1 MVLISR
7 NGRQDMSNKR
17 ISNRV
22 TLRREFYLRRGQSR
36 TIVSVT
42 TLKCVVCKLNKSYA
56 YNYVYDMFKMNKR
69 INCWT
74 INSLYYAMNTLPYHI
89 KKRIQIPV
97 LHRLYIFLLAGFVA

>member
-1 MVLISR
+1 M
-7 NGRQDMSNKR
+7 
-17 ISNRV
+17 
-22 TLRREFYLRRGQSR
+22 TLRREFYLGRGQSR

-56 YNYVYDMFKMNKR
+56 YVYDMIKMSKR

>member
-1 MVLISR
+1 MQTKQILCIELY
-7 NGRQDMSNKR
+7 DM
-17 ISNRV
+17 
-22 TLRREFYLRRGQSR
+22 
-36 TIVSVT
+36 
-42 TLKCVVCKLNKSYA
+42 
-56 YNYVYDMFKMNKR
+56 YVYDTIKMSKR